1 MFYYILDILSPH
13 VLFQAVCN
21 LRRKQ
26 GFHPCLRLLPYCRW
40 RQDIECVGLCCSFL
54 GQSFL
59 LRPLVVSLC
68 LAPCACGD
76 LGLRVFE
83 SFCRDPKDQI
93 DQECLD
99 DLEVLEVVVT
109 LSFFPCCLGVC
120 LLQCGGSSLRFLRL
134 PLLIVRQSLPTN
146 AEV

>member
-1 MFYYILDILSPH
+1 MFYYILDTLSPH
-13 VLFQAVCN
+13 VLFQAVCS

-26 GFHPCLRLLPYCRW
+26 GFHPCFRLLPYCKW
-40 RQDIECVGLCCSFL
+40 RRGIGCVMFHCSFL

-59 LRPLVVSLC
+59 LRPRAVSLC

-83 SFCRDPKDQI
+83 FFCRDPKDQLAH
-93 DQECLD
+93 ECLD
-99 DLEVLEVVVT
+99 DLEMLEVVVT
-109 LSFFPCCLGVC
+109 LSFFSCCLGVC
-120 LLQCGGSSLRFLRL
+120 LLPCGGSSLRFLRL

-146 AEV
+146 AGV